1 MFQFLNFKQR
11 AALGAVVSECATLE
25 STLDMM
31 ISAMT
36 KLGEVELDILIGGA
50 MLGRKIDI
58 LKDLGI
64 LKLKSKKKKNKFA
77 HIMGSLSSLNS
88 DRVTIVHGAW
98 SPPGGKMPL
107 SWLAT
112 GIPQSVNAEA
122 VHRKYGK
129 TKTFKAEKLDETAA
143 AIDTCH
149 SDLWNFWMGNF
160 IQPKVR
166 RSLKRDEKTSKT
178 AA

>member
-1 MFQFLNFKQR
+1 
-11 AALGAVVSECATLE
+11 
-25 STLDMM
+25 
-31 ISAMT
+31 
-36 KLGEVELDILIGGA
+36 

-58 LKDLGI
+58 LKDLGK
-64 LKLKSKKKKNKFA
+64 LKLKSKERKNKFA

-112 GIPQSVNAEA
+112 GIPHNVNAEA
-122 VHRKYGK
+122 IHRRYGK
-129 TKTFKAEKLDETAA
+129 IKSFKAEKLDETTA
-143 AIDTCH
+143 AIDACH
-149 SDLWNFWMGNF
+149 DDLWNFWMENF

-166 RSLKRDEKTSKT
+166 RSLKRDEKTGKSS
-178 AA
+178 